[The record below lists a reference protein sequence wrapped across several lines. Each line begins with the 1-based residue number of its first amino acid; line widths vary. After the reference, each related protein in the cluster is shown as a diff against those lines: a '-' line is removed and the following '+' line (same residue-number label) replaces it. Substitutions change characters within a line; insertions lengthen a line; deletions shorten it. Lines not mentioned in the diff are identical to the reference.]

1 MQTNNLPLITSK
13 NRLLTR
19 PYNQFSWGQIKVS
32 PILHSCSPTCRIKKR
47 RSISSIYLLI
57 PLQLMPAAKNAEH
70 SPLTTFYYNFED
82 LVDFYIYKSTGK
94 SAIQRYS
101 AQRYIIPS
109 LVILSSH
116 VKLKKKNIFSIFYGP
131 FPLPP
136 HSHSSYQTLQYLT
149 VRTFPLSFD
158 LTASYFLP
166 PFSFA
171 SNTCLELLPFDNV
184 NRYKFRTF
192 GKSRL
197 NPSLGEGS
205 KHEEHDLT

>member
-1 MQTNNLPLITSK
+1 
-13 NRLLTR
+13 
-19 PYNQFSWGQIKVS
+19 
-32 PILHSCSPTCRIKKR
+32 
-47 RSISSIYLLI
+47 
-57 PLQLMPAAKNAEH
+57 MPAAKNAEH
-70 SPLTTFYYNFED
+70 SPLTTFCYNFED

-149 VRTFPLSFD
+149 VQTFPLSFD

-166 PFSFA
+166 LFSFA

-192 GKSRL
+192 GKSRQSFNGWGMQTRGTWFNITFL
-197 NPSLGEGS
+197 WLSEAACFPTCTSSPPGS
-205 KHEEHDLT
+205 VLKSWKIPWNFYF